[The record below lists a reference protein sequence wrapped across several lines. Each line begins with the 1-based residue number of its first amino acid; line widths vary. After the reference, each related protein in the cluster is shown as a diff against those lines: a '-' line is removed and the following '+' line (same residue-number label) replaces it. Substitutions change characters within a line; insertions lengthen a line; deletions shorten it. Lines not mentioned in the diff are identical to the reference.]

1 MINLTIPAKRII
13 YEQREEYWYSEPG
26 EDGYS
31 LSTHGT
37 YNSSF
42 GGCTELPLKIR
53 KVVKSTGYT
62 GSFEYDEFF
71 E

>member
-1 MINLTIPAKRII
+1 MTNLTIPAKRIT
-13 YEQREEYWYSEPG
+13 YEQREGYWYSEPG

-31 LSTHGT
+31 HGIHGT

-42 GGCTELPLKIR
+42 GGCTGLPLKVR
-53 KVVKSTGYT
+53 KAVKNTGYT